1 MKKDIYMFSVNNI
14 LRSKHNA
21 PPYAPSF
28 KGDMNA
34 VRYVIVDGNV
44 TDDKKVV
51 EDVTKQLVKSLKN
64 STVDNLELRKS
75 VKQTIPEYY
84 WTNGFQATKFLKLN
98 LIGREFNIIL
108 GESAAKLKHIW
119 EQAGVSLADKKKQ
132 AGDVVRKLIY
142 DKTSKHIAI
151 EAITENVK
159 GKIKYIAKRVFIT
172 I

>member
-1 MKKDIYMFSVNNI
+1 M
-14 LRSKHNA
+14 
-21 PPYAPSF
+21 
-28 KGDMNA
+28 
-34 VRYVIVDGNV
+34 
-44 TDDKKVV
+44 
-51 EDVTKQLVKSLKN
+51 
-64 STVDNLELRKS
+64 
-75 VKQTIPEYY
+75 
-84 WTNGFQATKFLKLN
+84 KLN

>member
-1 MKKDIYMFSVNNI
+1 MFSVNNI
-14 LRSKHNA
+14 LRSRHN
-21 PPYAPSF
+21 APSF

-64 STVDNLELRKS
+64 SNEGNIELRRS
-75 VKQTIPEYY
+75 VKKAIPEYHWVGGY
-84 WTNGFQATKFLKLN
+84 QPTKFLKLN

-108 GESAAKLKHIW
+108 GESAAKFKHIW

>member
-1 MKKDIYMFSVNNI
+1 MFSVNNNV
-14 LRSKHNA
+14 SKRNV
-21 PPYAPSF
+21 YRAPSF

-44 TDDKKVV
+44 TDDKNVV
-51 EDVTKQLVKSLKN
+51 EAVTKQLVKSLRN
-64 STVDNLELRKS
+64 SNEENLELRRS
-75 VKQTIPEYY
+75 VKKAIPEYR
-84 WTNGFQATKFLKLN
+84 WNGEYQPTKFLKLN
-98 LIGREFNIIL
+98 IIGKEINIIL
-108 GESAAKLKHIW
+108 GESASKLKHIW

-151 EAITENVK
+151 DAISENVK
-159 GKIKYIAKRVFIT
+159 GKIKYIAKRIFIT